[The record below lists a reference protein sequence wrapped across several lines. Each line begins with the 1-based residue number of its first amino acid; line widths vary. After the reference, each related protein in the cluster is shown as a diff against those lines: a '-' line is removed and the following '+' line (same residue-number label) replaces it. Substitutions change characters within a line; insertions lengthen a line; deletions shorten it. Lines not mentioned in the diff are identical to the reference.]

1 MSTHR
6 TFPIRF
12 AVLAAALAAVV
23 AAPSGWSVAA
33 PVAGVAAA
41 VPPTATA
48 PGPGVAPVSAAAT
61 QEAKLGTIEFP
72 TSGSAEAQPHFIR
85 GVLLLHSF
93 EYEDA
98 ATAFREAQRL
108 DPDFALAYWGEAM
121 TYNHPLWAQQD
132 RDAALEALA
141 RLAPTPEARAAE
153 AGTDKERAW
162 LAAVEALYGEG
173 DKQARDYD
181 YRDAMRRMHESYPGD
196 HEVTAFYAL
205 SWLGTS
211 HGGRDFAKYM
221 RAAALAEPVFDENP
235 DHPGAAHYLIHSY
248 DDPIH
253 APLGLPAARA
263 YSKIA
268 PAAAHAQHMTSHIF
282 VATGMW
288 DDVVAAN
295 EVARDVQNARLAE
308 LGRPPVDCGHYNSWL
323 QYGYLQLGQIQAAT
337 REMTVCREAL
347 QEGSGG
353 SAAYF
358 ANMRARQVLDT
369 GDWALAAKLT
379 ADVSGSGGARANYNF
394 TTGFAALKLGDLD
407 TARRMAASLEGA
419 TEGAP
424 ILALELDAMLA
435 LEDGKIDEALA
446 GLREATALE
455 ESLPFEF
462 GPPAVIKPTHELL
475 GEVLLQLERYDE
487 AVAAFE
493 QALARAPRRTP
504 SLVGLAHAAAG
515 AGDTLK
521 ADEVRAE
528 LHEIWR
534 NADPGFAAAG
544 HGG

>member
-1 MSTHR
+1 MTNPGVLSL
-6 TFPIRF
+6 RF
-12 AVLAAALAAVV
+12 LV
-23 AAPSGWSVAA
+23 
-33 PVAGVAAA
+33 VAAA
-41 VPPTATA
+41 VATA
-48 PGPGVAPVSAAAT
+48 VFAIAAVPAVSAAP

-72 TSGSAEAQPHFIR
+72 TSGAAEARPHFIR

-108 DPDFALAYWGEAM
+108 DQDFAMAYWGEAM

-132 RDAALEALA
+132 RDAAIEALR

-153 AGTDKERAW
+153 AGTDKERDW

-181 YRDAMRRMHESYPGD
+181 YRDAMRRMYDRYPGD
-196 HEVTAFYAL
+196 HEVAAFYAL

-211 HGGRDFAKYM
+211 HDGRDFAKYM
-221 RAAALAEPVFDENP
+221 RAAAIVEPVFDENP

-288 DDVVAAN
+288 EDVVAAN
-295 EVARDVQNARLAE
+295 EVARDVQNARNAE
-308 LGRPPVDCGHYNSWL
+308 LGRSPVDCGHYNSWL
-323 QYGYLQLGQIQAAT
+323 QYGYLQLGRIEAAT
-337 REMTVCREAL
+337 REMAVCREAME
-347 QEGSGG
+347 EGSGG

-369 GDWALAAKLT
+369 GNWELAAKLT
-379 ADVSGSGGARANYNF
+379 VDVSGLGSGRANYDF
-394 TTGFAALKLGDLD
+394 TTGFAALELGDID
-407 TARRMAASLEGA
+407 TARQMAASLEGA
-419 TEGAP
+419 TEGAAA

-435 LEDGKIDEALA
+435 LQDGKINEALA
-446 GLREATALE
+446 DLREATALE

-462 GPPAVIKPTHELL
+462 GPPAVIKPSHELL
-475 GEVLLQLERYDE
+475 GEVLLQLERHDE
-487 AVAAFE
+487 AADAFE
-493 QALARAPRRTP
+493 QALARAPRRTA
-504 SLVGLAHAAAG
+504 SLIGLAHAAA
-515 AGDTLK
+515 ATGDTRK
-521 ADEVRAE
+521 ADEIRAE

-534 NADPGFAAAG
+534 NADPGFAAG
-544 HGG
+544 KHGG

>member
-1 MSTHR
+1 MTNPGVLSL
-6 TFPIRF
+6 RF
-12 AVLAAALAAVV
+12 LVV
-23 AAPSGWSVAA
+23 AA
-33 PVAGVAAA
+33 GVATVVFAIAA
-41 VPPTATA
+41 VPA
-48 PGPGVAPVSAAAT
+48 VSAAAAAP

-72 TSGSAEAQPHFIR
+72 TSGSAAAQPHFIR

-108 DPDFALAYWGEAM
+108 DPDFAMAYWGEAM

-132 RDAALEALA
+132 RDAAREALA
-141 RLAPTPEARAAE
+141 RLAPTPEARAAA
-153 AGTDKERAW
+153 AGSDKERAW

-181 YRDAMRRMHESYPGD
+181 YRDAMRRMYESYPDD

-253 APLGLPAARA
+253 APLGLPSARA

-288 DDVVAAN
+288 EDVVAAN

-323 QYGYLQLGQIQAAT
+323 QYGYLQLGQIEAAT
-337 REMTVCREAL
+337 REMTVCREAME
-347 QEGSGG
+347 EGSGG
-353 SAAYF
+353 SASYF

-369 GDWALAAKLT
+369 GDWELAAKLT
-379 ADVSGSGGARANYNF
+379 ADVSGSGGARANYAF

-407 TARRMAASLEGA
+407 TARRMAASLKGA
-419 TEGAP
+419 REGAP

-446 GLREATALE
+446 GLREAAELE

-487 AVAAFE
+487 AIAAFE
-493 QALARAPRRTP
+493 QALARAPRRTA
-504 SLVGLAHAAAG
+504 SLVGLAHAAAA

-521 ADEVRAE
+521 ANEIRAE